1 MLNVEFTG
9 ATVLGQ
15 GGLESRPLAIADGF
29 IVDEVPGKAIDL
41 AGYMIL
47 PGIID
52 VHGDG
57 FERHLAPRRGAMK
70 TLSEGLVAA
79 EAELAANGIT
89 TAVLAQFVSWEGGL
103 RGIEFA
109 DQVFRAIRKVSPE
122 LVTDL
127 RGQLRFETHML
138 DLYPT
143 ICPTGA
149 WPKASRQ
156 NAWLVKR

>member
-70 TLSEGLVAA
+70 TFAQSARSLLSSSP
-79 EAELAANGIT
+79 IC
-89 TAVLAQFVSWEGGL
+89 AVSYVLKRICWIFIQPSHSAWPIGGFP
-103 RGIEFA
+103 I
-109 DQVFRAIRKVSPE
+109 SCS
-122 LVTDL
+122 T
-127 RGQLRFETHML
+127 
-138 DLYPT
+138 T

-149 WPKASRQ
+149 WLKASCQ